1 MHGISHL
8 YEVAGVHHTRLRILK
23 DTPPLLIDT
32 LHSRVLFLPRIGM
45 IAASVPLVHE
55 RMPPH
60 GWLISGLE
68 EKAREDTIS
77 LGSLRHEANLSAY
90 FSA

>member
-1 MHGISHL
+1 M
-8 YEVAGVHHTRLRILK
+8 
-23 DTPPLLIDT
+23 
-32 LHSRVLFLPRIGM
+32 
-45 IAASVPLVHE
+45 AASVPLVHE
-55 RMPPH
+55 RMPHH

-68 EKAREDTIS
+68 EKVREDTIS